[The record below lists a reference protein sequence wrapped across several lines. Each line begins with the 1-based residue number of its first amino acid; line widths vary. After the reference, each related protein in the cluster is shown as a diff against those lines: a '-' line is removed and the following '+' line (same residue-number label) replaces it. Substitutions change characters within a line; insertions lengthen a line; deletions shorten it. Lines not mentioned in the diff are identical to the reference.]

1 MTSSKDY
8 DLISLEP
15 SISPAYQGVANCFSK
30 GPDSKYL
37 SFAYPVVSVTTTQLC
52 PCLEAAFGN
61 EYGTIPVHLH
71 LLKQVWGHSLLTSVL
86 FFFLIQF
93 LSRKFHLGDD
103 IQHRLH
109 LIRAIYIL

>member
-1 MTSSKDY
+1 MVTSTKILFPNEVTVTSSKDY

-86 FFFLIQF
+86 FFFFNSISKQKIPF
-93 LSRKFHLGDD
+93 GG
-103 IQHRLH
+103 
-109 LIRAIYIL
+109 